1 MNTEIKR
8 LSSHITHASGRR
20 KTVCTSSVLAY
31 FGIAPSEYKYSQC
44 IRDINRVLRSKG
56 FAVRSRLST
65 VVTKKFKTVGAIR
78 ERVKALN
85 VPSGAFY
92 IGVDRHV
99 LVMDREGNTVVDT
112 APRKRDKRQVLE
124 IYWVSKSL

>member
-1 MNTEIKR
+1 MNNEIKR

-31 FGIAPSEYKYSQC
+31 FGIAPSEYNYSQY

-56 FAVRSRLST
+56 FSVRSRFSS

-92 IGVDRHV
+92 VGVSGHV
-99 LVMDREGNTVVDT
+99 LVMDREGNTIIDT
-112 APRKRDKRQVLE
+112 SPRKRDKRQVLE
-124 IYWVSKSL
+124 IYWVSKAC

>member
-1 MNTEIKR
+1 MNNEIKR
-8 LSSHITHASGRR
+8 LSGHITHASGRR
-20 KTVCTSSVLAY
+20 KTVCTSSVMAY
-31 FGIAPSEYKYSQC
+31 FGIAPSEDNYSQC

-56 FAVRSRLST
+56 FSVRSRFST

-78 ERVKALN
+78 ERIKALD
-85 VPSGAFY
+85 VSSGAFY
-92 IGVDRHV
+92 IGVSGHV

-124 IYWVSKSL
+124 LYWVSKAC